1 MKAMVLTG
9 AGEAEFRDIEKPEP
23 GPGET
28 LVRVTSTGICGT
40 DLKIYQGGIPVDY
53 PRVMGHE
60 SVGVVEAGGPLAS
73 GTRVIVDP
81 AYSCGACYNC
91 RDNQEHLCPNGGLIG
106 RDINGGFADYMVAP
120 SSNVYE
126 LPDDVGDDI
135 APLIQPM
142 TTCLHAQRKCNIK
155 PGEAVIV
162 MGLGVTGMMHVQ
174 LAKAHGA
181 YPVIGITRSQWKLDM
196 ALELGADFTIAPGED
211 TKEKVLE
218 LTNGRGA
225 DLVIESVGQLP
236 VLGQAID
243 LARIGG
249 RILPFG
255 IYTQREANLPFYDLY
270 FKELNVINARVAK
283 AEDFPA
289 CVDFVQRGVVDL
301 APIISNTIKFENMDE
316 ALELLDSGGGRTMK
330 IILNHSDSKAA

>member
-9 AGEAEFRDIEKPEP
+9 AGKAEFRDIEKPEP

-28 LVRVTSTGICGT
+28 LVRVTATGICGT
-40 DLKIYQGGIPVDY
+40 DLKIYQGGIPVEY

-60 SVGVVEAGGPLAS
+60 TVGVVETGGTLAPD
-73 GTRVIVDP
+73 TRVIVDP

-106 RDINGGFADYMVAP
+106 RDIDGGFDDYMVAP

-142 TTCLHAQRKCNIK
+142 TTCLHAQRKCNIR

-162 MGLGVTGMMHVQ
+162 MGLSVTGMMHIQ
-174 LAKAHGA
+174 LAKEHGA
-181 YPVIGITRSQWKLDM
+181 YPVIGITRSQWKLDL
-196 ALELGADFTIAPGED
+196 ALKLGADFAIAPSEK
-211 TKEKVLE
+211 TKDHVLKY
-218 LTNGRGA
+218 TNGRGA
-225 DLVIESVGQLP
+225 DLVIESVGSLP

-243 LARIGG
+243 LARTGG

-270 FKELNVINARVAK
+270 FKELNVINARDAK
-283 AEDFPA
+283 AEDFRA

-316 ALELLDSGGGRTMK
+316 ALELLDSGDGRTMK
-330 IILNHSDSKAA
+330 IILNHSETLAA

>member
-9 AGEAEFRDIEKPEP
+9 SSKSEFQEIDRPDP
-23 GPGET
+23 GINET

-40 DLKIYQGGIPVDY
+40 DLKIYQGAITVDY
-53 PRVMGHE
+53 PRIMGHE
-60 SVGVVEAGGPLAS
+60 TVGVVAAGGPLPV
-73 GTRVIVDP
+73 GTRVIIDP

-106 RDINGGFADYMVAP
+106 RDVNGGFADYMVAP
-120 SSNVYE
+120 STNVYE
-126 LPDDVGDDI
+126 LPDDVPDTI

-142 TTCLHAQRKCNIK
+142 TTCLHAQRKCTIR

-181 YPVIGITRSQWKLDM
+181 YPIIGITRSQWKLDLAM
-196 ALELGADFTIAPGED
+196 GLGADFTIAPGED
-211 TKEKVLE
+211 TREKVLQ

-225 DLVIESVGQLP
+225 DLVIESVGQLT

-243 LARIGG
+243 LVRTGG

-255 IYTQREANLPFYDLY
+255 IYTKREADLPFYDLY
-270 FKELNVINARVAK
+270 FKEINIINARVAK
-283 AEDFPA
+283 AEDFPS
-289 CVDFVQRGVVDL
+289 CVTFVQRGIVDL
-301 APIISNTIKFENMDE
+301 APIISNTIKFNDMNE
-316 ALELLDSGGGRTMK
+316 ALELLDSGDRRTMK
-330 IILNHSDSKAA
+330 IILDHAA